1 MGLFS
6 SLNKGKRFVFEMEE
20 SLPKENYI
28 KLSEIPDG
36 KTLVVRTI
44 YMNRKSKYGD
54 HYVVL
59 AADPETGK
67 IFGVNLPKFNNE
79 TIVGI
84 LNNDE
89 MVEAINNEKCGIT
102 KGDTVHGENGD
113 YIPTVWVDLD

>member
-59 AADPETGK
+59 AADHETGK

>member
-6 SLNKGKRFVFEMEE
+6 TLNKGKRFKFELSEA
-20 SLPKENYI
+20 LPKDNYI
-28 KLSEIPDG
+28 KLADIPDG
-36 KTLVVRTI
+36 KVLTVRSI

-59 AADPETGK
+59 AEDEITGE

-79 TIVGI
+79 TVVGI

-89 MVEAINNEKCGIT
+89 MVEAINDGKCGIT

-113 YIPTVWVDLD
+113 YIPTVWVDQE